1 MSEKGRNDKTPK
13 MDVYVDDQGIST
25 ELMEQSAQHLIRI
38 LGEPDR
44 MYKDHVFRMLLKDR
58 HIALEVYNAMNGTNY
73 TDPEELIITTLENA
87 VYMGMKND
95 VSFIIDS
102 QLVLY
107 EHQSSVN
114 PNMPLRD
121 LFYVACVYSALIM
134 NENLYGEKL
143 IQIPEPK
150 FVVFYNGQKMMP
162 ERQELRLSDAYE
174 RKSEKKSMELII
186 EVVNINPGNN
196 QELMEKSPTLHQYMQ
211 FVECIRTYQKDFPF
225 KIAVEKAINECIQ
238 KGILES
244 FLKKNKAEVLRMSI
258 FEYDQEKHIQ
268 QERDASRE
276 EGRQEDRIKAIENM
290 ISLGLT
296 KEKILTKY
304 SEEEYEEAEKA
315 MLVET

>member
-1 MSEKGRNDKTPK
+1 MSDC
-13 MDVYVDDQGIST
+13 
-25 ELMEQSAQHLIRI
+25 
-38 LGEPDR
+38 
-44 MYKDHVFRMLLKDR
+44 F
-58 HIALEVYNAMNGTNY
+58 
-73 TDPEELIITTLENA
+73 
-87 VYMGMKND
+87 
-95 VSFIIDS
+95 
-102 QLVLY
+102 VLY
-107 EHQSSVN
+107 LLLTCMKKKTSGA
-114 PNMPLRD
+114 D
-121 LFYVACVYSALIM
+121 
-134 NENLYGEKL
+134 
-143 IQIPEPK
+143 K
-150 FVVFYNGQKMMP
+150 FTNNNNGQKMMP

-276 EGRQEDRIKAIENM
+276 EGRQEERIKAIENM

>member
-1 MSEKGRNDKTPK
+1 
-13 MDVYVDDQGIST
+13 
-25 ELMEQSAQHLIRI
+25 
-38 LGEPDR
+38 
-44 MYKDHVFRMLLKDR
+44 
-58 HIALEVYNAMNGTNY
+58 
-73 TDPEELIITTLENA
+73 
-87 VYMGMKND
+87 
-95 VSFIIDS
+95 
-102 QLVLY
+102 
-107 EHQSSVN
+107 
-114 PNMPLRD
+114 
-121 LFYVACVYSALIM
+121 M

-244 FLKKNKAEVLRMSI
+244 FLKKK
-258 FEYDQEKHIQ
+258 
-268 QERDASRE
+268 
-276 EGRQEDRIKAIENM
+276 
-290 ISLGLT
+290 
-296 KEKILTKY
+296 
-304 SEEEYEEAEKA
+304 
-315 MLVET
+315 

>member
-1 MSEKGRNDKTPK
+1 MCFVCS
-13 MDVYVDDQGIST
+13 
-25 ELMEQSAQHLIRI
+25 
-38 LGEPDR
+38 
-44 MYKDHVFRMLLKDR
+44 LKDR

-238 KGILES
+238 KGILEA

-276 EGRQEDRIKAIENM
+276 EGRQEERIKAIENM

>member
-1 MSEKGRNDKTPK
+1 MFSS
-13 MDVYVDDQGIST
+13 VYEHKST

-95 VSFIIDS
+95 ISFIIDS

-134 NENLYGEKL
+134 NENLYGEK
-143 IQIPEPK
+143 
-150 FVVFYNGQKMMP
+150 
-162 ERQELRLSDAYE
+162 SDVASVYA
-174 RKSEKKSMELII
+174 
-186 EVVNINPGNN
+186 VCGV
-196 QELMEKSPTLHQYMQ
+196 HQDISKR
-211 FVECIRTYQKDFPF
+211 F
-225 KIAVEKAINECIQ
+225 
-238 KGILES
+238 S
-244 FLKKNKAEVLRMSI
+244 F
-258 FEYDQEKHIQ
+258 
-268 QERDASRE
+268 
-276 EGRQEDRIKAIENM
+276 
-290 ISLGLT
+290 
-296 KEKILTKY
+296 
-304 SEEEYEEAEKA
+304 
-315 MLVET
+315 